1 METEPELTKGD
12 VIIIFQHPRG
22 RAKECSVEKIL
33 HVEKPF
39 VFYQA
44 DTETGSSGSPV
55 LTTTGLKLIA
65 VHHKGSDELGYN
77 KGTLCSEVLMHLKT
91 GTYTQP
97 SLGFSDSQDKEI
109 YEGAPPAKRA
119 KLSQDECIK
128 FAPSDEMLGDLAKDI
143 TSFWKHLGRKLK
155 IANENIEEI
164 QADNVQ
170 YPGVREKSFQMLMVW
185 KNNVQSATITEL
197 SRALKALGKNRIE
210 GKYCSGSSSYNGN

>member
-1 METEPELTKGD
+1 MSK
-12 VIIIFQHPRG
+12 IIILVIFF
-22 RAKECSVEKIL
+22 I
-33 HVEKPF
+33 
-39 VFYQA
+39 
-44 DTETGSSGSPV
+44 D
-55 LTTTGLKLIA
+55 
-65 VHHKGSDELGYN
+65 
-77 KGTLCSEVLMHLKT
+77 
-91 GTYTQP
+91 TQP
-97 SLGFSDSQDKEI
+97 SIGFSDSQDKEI
-109 YEGAPPAKRA
+109 YEGTTKCIALLLVDAFLSLCCCELTLVLSFASWFAGAPPAKKA

-128 FAPSDEMLGDLAKDI
+128 LSPSDEMLGDLAKDI

-210 GKYCSGSSSYNGN
+210 VKYCSGSSFMDNTAI